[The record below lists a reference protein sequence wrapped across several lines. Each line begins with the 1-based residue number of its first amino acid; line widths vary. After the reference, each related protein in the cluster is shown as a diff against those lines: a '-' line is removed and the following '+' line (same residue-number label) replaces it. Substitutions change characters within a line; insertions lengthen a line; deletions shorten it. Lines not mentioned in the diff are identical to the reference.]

1 MRKQTFQFSSVKKH
15 IFREQLNESFSQFD
29 DGLRHGQ
36 GVLRIKKE
44 LTRNVMGEMIDSKV
58 SFIEGSFVAD
68 KLEGP
73 GTVSSVR
80 RFK

>member
-1 MRKQTFQFSSVKKH
+1 M
-15 IFREQLNESFSQFD
+15 
-29 DGLRHGQ
+29 
-36 GVLRIKKE
+36 LRIKKE
-44 LTRNVMGEMIDSKV
+44 LTRHVMGEMIDSKV
-58 SFIEGSFVAD
+58 SFIEGPFVAD

>member
-1 MRKQTFQFSSVKKH
+1 MLIDRDGEVYCGQFV
-15 IFREQLNESFSQFD
+15 N
-29 DGLRHGQ
+29 GLRHGP
-36 GVLRIKKE
+36 GLVRIKSQ

-73 GTVSSVR
+73 GMVR
-80 RFK
+80 TTLLEVRNDTESC